1 MAHFHLIPGIM
12 LIIYTFFREIDFT
25 EIFREIDYSKWIH
38 FIFSDM
44 DVDTAP
50 IIPPTRGYSP
60 YNRSQSE
67 EHILSPCRELLKST
81 DFSPVSK
88 KTKLVVC
95 TIYN

>member
-1 MAHFHLIPGIM
+1 
-12 LIIYTFFREIDFT
+12 
-25 EIFREIDYSKWIH
+25 
-38 FIFSDM
+38 M

-88 KTKLVVC
+88 KKPKLVAVLF
-95 TIYN
+95 TITYIFISF

>member
-1 MAHFHLIPGIM
+1 MWILFSFVSFIKK
-12 LIIYTFFREIDFT
+12 
-25 EIFREIDYSKWIH
+25 DYKTKH

-88 KTKLVVC
+88 KKPKLVAVLF
-95 TIYN
+95 TIN